1 VNFELSEE
9 DRLFRSAIRDFGQKE
24 IAPLVEEAEE
34 HEKFPQHLFPLAGD
48 LGYLCIRY
56 PEEYG
61 GAGVGKVTECVYV
74 EELHKICVGIAGAL
88 MGQGSLATAAIFQRG
103 TEQQK
108 QDYLVPA
115 IKGRKIGAF
124 GLTEPNAGSDITAIE
139 TTARKDGDDY
149 IINGVKTFITN
160 STFADYIILAAY
172 TDKQAKRRGISLF
185 LIDKGT
191 PGFTVGKKF
200 PKMGTRSSETAEL
213 FFDNV
218 RVPKSKLI
226 GEEEGGF
233 DSIIATL
240 HGGRILFGA
249 RCTGIAEAV
258 FNMALDYAKQRVQFG
273 KPIGKFQAI
282 AFKLARMATELEVAR
297 AMTYRVGWMYDEKM
311 PCMKEA
317 SMIKLFASEM
327 VQRATWEAMQIIGGT
342 GYMREHPVERFFR
355 DARLLTLTEGTS
367 EIQQIIIS
375 GELGL

>member
-1 VNFELSEE
+1 MDFEFSEE
-9 DRLFRSAIRDFGQKE
+9 DKLFRGAIRDFAQKE

-34 HEKFPQHLFPLAGD
+34 HEKFPRQLFPKAGS

-61 GAGVGKVTECVYV
+61 GPGVGKITECIYT
-74 EELHKICVGIAGAL
+74 EELHKVCVGIAGGL
-88 MGQGSLATAAIFQRG
+88 MVQGSLATAPIFMNG

-115 IKGRKIGAF
+115 IQGQKIGAF

-160 STFADYIILAAY
+160 GTFADYVVVAAY
-172 TDKQAKRRGISLF
+172 TNKAERHKGISLF
-185 LIDKGT
+185 LVDKGT
-191 PGFTVGKKF
+191 PGFTVAKKWA
-200 PKMGTRSSETAEL
+200 KMGTRSAEAAEL
-213 FFDNV
+213 SFDNV
-218 RVPKSKLI
+218 RVPRSKLI
-226 GEEEGGF
+226 GEKEGGF
-233 DSIIATL
+233 GSIIGTL
-240 HGGRILFGA
+240 QGGRILFGG
-249 RCTGIAEAV
+249 RCVGITEAV
-258 FNMALDYAKQRVQFG
+258 FNMALPYAKQRVQFG

-297 AMTYRVGWMYDEKM
+297 SMTYRVAWMYDQKI

-327 VQRATWEAMQIIGGT
+327 AQRATWEAMQILGGT

-355 DARLLTLTEGTS
+355 DARLMTMTEGTS
-367 EIQQIIIS
+367 EVQQIVIAS
-375 GELGL
+375 ELGL